1 MGFSPNTRGAVF
13 MAGSMAA
20 FTLNDAFMK
29 VLSGEVPLFQAIFI
43 RSVLVVVLLVLLAWQ
58 QGVLRPHI
66 ARPDWRLIAIR
77 TVAEIAAAFLFIT
90 ALFNMPI
97 ANALAILQA
106 LPLTVTLAGALF
118 LGEPVGWRRIT
129 AILVGFCGVLLI
141 VQPGAEGF
149 TIYALYALG
158 AVVCVTVRDLAARRM
173 SAGLPSVTV
182 ALITVIAIGV
192 ASGIACIFTAWVP
205 VTGGALTL
213 LGGAAIFI
221 IGGYVF
227 SVAAMRVGDIGVVSQ
242 FRYTSLLVALILGL
256 AVFDEFP
263 DGLTL
268 TGAAIVVGTGL
279 FTLWRERKATDG
291 RGAGLRIR

>member
-1 MGFSPNTRGAVF
+1 MAFSPNTRGALF
-13 MAGSMAA
+13 MAGSMTA

-29 VLSGEVPLFQAIFI
+29 VLSGDVPLFQAIFM
-43 RSVLVVVLLVLLAWQ
+43 RSLAVAALLLALAWQ

-66 ARPDWRLIAIR
+66 GRRDWHLIALR
-77 TVAEIAAAFLFIT
+77 TVFEIGAAFLFIS

-97 ANALAILQA
+97 ANAMAILQA
-106 LPLTVTLAGALF
+106 LPLTVTLAGAIF
-118 LGEPVGWRRIT
+118 LGEAVGWRRIT

-141 VQPGAEGF
+141 IQPGAEGF
-149 TIYALYALG
+149 SIYSLYVLG

-192 ASGIACIFTAWVP
+192 ASGIASVFTTWVP
-205 VTGGALTL
+205 VTGDIVTM
-213 LGGAAIFI
+213 LGGAAFFI
-221 IGGYVF
+221 IGGYIF
-227 SVAAMRVGDIGVVSQ
+227 SVAAMRVGEIGVVSQ

-256 AVFDEFP
+256 VVFDEFP
-263 DGLTL
+263 DALTL

-279 FTLWRERKATDG
+279 FTLWRERKTMQG
-291 RGAGLRIR
+291 SEAGLRIR